1 MKRLYWRPQKC
12 STTALVLVAALAATG
27 MVAVELV
34 RVRDTTPLVSEKL
47 AAAHLATDCFDVIRQ
62 ERLARGYALDPEL
75 DPTRSGVIGLTV
87 SPVTS
92 IAGHLE
98 SKRASVNPNFA
109 AAVVQMLHE
118 AGVKPGDQIAVGYT
132 GSLPAIN
139 TAVCAAC
146 EAMHVEPIVI
156 ASATSSQFG
165 ANFPDLLWI
174 DLERILQ
181 QQGLIHFRSQ
191 AVSIGGYQDRGLQF
205 SDEGMQ
211 LIHAAIDRSGLELL
225 EPTDFADSID
235 QRMAIYQRVAAG
247 RPIKA
252 YINIG
257 GGTVSVGK
265 AIGKQMYQ
273 PGLNLQPP
281 PGATDI
287 DSVMTRFAKTGTPVI
302 HMVEIR
308 RLARQYNLPTELATM
323 PSPGEGELFGAQRS
337 SRLLAAL
344 VLVAILLS
352 LRSIVLTDW
361 SYQLAQRLRQWIGP
375 SGIGAKASLDAAA
388 VQREPEW
395 MV

>member
-12 STTALVLVAALAATG
+12 STTALVLVAAIAVAGLAA
-27 MVAVELV
+27 VEMMSV
-34 RVRDTTPLVSEKL
+34 RGDVPSVSEKL
-47 AAAHLATDCFDVIRQ
+47 AAAHLAADCLHVIRQ
-62 ERLARGYALDPEL
+62 ERLARGYPLDPEI
-75 DPTRSGVIGLTV
+75 DPTLSGVVGLTI

-98 SKRASVNPNFA
+98 AKQASVNPNFA
-109 AAVVQMLHE
+109 AAVVQMMHD
-118 AGVKPGDQIAVGYT
+118 AGVQPGDQIAVGYT

-139 TAVCAAC
+139 AAVCAAC
-146 EAMHVEPIVI
+146 ESMHVKPIVI

-174 DLERILQ
+174 DMERILN

-205 SDEGMQ
+205 SDEGLQ

-225 EPTDFADSID
+225 EPVDFTDSIN
-235 QRMAIYQRVAAG
+235 QRMAIYERVAAG

-265 AIGKQMYQ
+265 ALGKQMYR

-287 DSVMTRFAKTGTPVI
+287 DSVMTRFAKSGTPVI

-308 RLARQYNLPTELATM
+308 QLARQYDLPTELAAM
-323 PSPGEGELFGAQRS
+323 PLAGEGDLFGQQRS
-337 SRLLAAL
+337 SRVLAAL
-344 VLVAILLS
+344 VLVTILLS

-361 SYQLAQRLRQWIGP
+361 SYRLAQRLRKWMGP
-375 SGIGAKASLDAAA
+375 FASQNAPPES
-388 VQREPEW
+388 REPEW